1 LHGIKEKEMLRV
13 IFIAFVVDL
22 FTRIVFYP
30 LNENQESVLTGLIIA
45 IFIYEFFINPPKNK
59 T

>member
-1 LHGIKEKEMLRV
+1 MLRV